1 MPTLQDFIAR
11 MRTETGVSS
20 GTTASSDWEENTEN
34 KTRIQVAKTIV
45 ETAVAGAVD
54 TLQKVSSIIIAL
66 FLSFGENVHLWVRI
80 IVTREKWLIFI
91 SSSI

>member
-1 MPTLQDFIAR
+1 

-45 ETAVAGAVD
+45 KTAVAGAVD
-54 TLQKVSSIIIAL
+54 TLEKVRRL
-66 FLSFGENVHLWVRI
+66 TVL
-80 IVTREKWLIFI
+80 
-91 SSSI
+91 